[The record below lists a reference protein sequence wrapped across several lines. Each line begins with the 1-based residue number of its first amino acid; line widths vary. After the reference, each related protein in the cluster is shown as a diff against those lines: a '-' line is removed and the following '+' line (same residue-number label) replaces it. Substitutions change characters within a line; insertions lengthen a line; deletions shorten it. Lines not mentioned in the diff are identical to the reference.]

1 MTTKKHVL
9 VLDLKPDPALIESY
23 KAHHR
28 NVWPENLEGIRR
40 SGITLMEL
48 WLWGNRLCM
57 IMETGP
63 GFSFEKKS
71 ADDAADAGVQA
82 WEALMDT
89 YQQQM
94 PGAPPGSKW
103 QPMELIFTL

>member
-1 MTTKKHVL
+1 METQRHVL
-9 VLDLKPDPALIESY
+9 VLDLKPDAELIEKY
-23 KAHHR
+23 REHHR
-28 NVWPENLEGIRR
+28 NVWPGNLEGIRR
-40 SGITLMEL
+40 AGITEMEL

-63 GFSFEKKS
+63 DFSFEKK
-71 ADDAADAGVQA
+71 AVADANDPDVQS
-82 WEALMDT
+82 WEKLMNN
-89 YQQQM
+89 YQQQL